1 MTHRRLLPLLPLS
14 PLRHA
19 SGIWA
24 AALARWGRPV
34 APMRFSD
41 WATPAMVARLGRVPR
56 SRAVGALAGTFEFE
70 FARQQCREAQPR
82 ALART
87 PLPVF
92 RLVRSSM
99 QEPRVY
105 LDAAGLPLAC
115 GDLVR
120 VVNSGARFVV
130 LAFEEVVDEH
140 GRRCL
145 VERDAGGAA
154 LWQDVTVGARA
165 GAGARA
171 RRFPLDG
178 DCLRGVRLAR
188 KDVL

>member
-1 MTHRRLLPLLPLS
+1 MAYRRLLPLS
-14 PLRHA
+14 PLRRA
-19 SGIWA
+19 SGIWD
-24 AALARWGRPV
+24 AALARWGRAE
-34 APMRFSD
+34 APLRFSD
-41 WATPAMVARLGRVPR
+41 WATPTVVARLYRVPPA
-56 SRAVGALAGTFEFE
+56 RAASALAETFEFE
-70 FARQQCREAQPR
+70 FKRQQCREAQPR

-92 RLVRSSM
+92 QLLRSSM

-105 LDAAGLPLAC
+105 SDAAGLPLAC

-130 LAFEEVVDEH
+130 LGFEEVIDEH

-145 VERDAGGAA
+145 SERDAGGVA
-154 LWQDVTVGARA
+154 LWQDVSAVVVPART
-165 GAGARA
+165 RC
-171 RRFPLDG
+171 FPLDG
-178 DCLRGVRLAR
+178 DLLRGVRLTR